1 MTPTTELVISS
12 HGLLEDEQEA
22 LGKALEFLGTSGL
35 NYQLHSGNV
44 QKAHL
49 VVLNDETDSGKSA
62 LLRARAGQVKL
73 VFSSTPRS
81 GKNMILVRRPVN
93 ITLLQNIL
101 SRVFGKMQDQ
111 LQQTLS
117 DPSVEP
123 GEEPGAE
130 PRVEPAS
137 QDETLFTTLIYA
149 KEKQKLLC
157 LTLPD
162 LTKLYIN
169 GQSKTFMSES
179 DINHLKKFAPTPLSE
194 IKLSNI
200 DEAHFSAETRKKPIY
215 ALHRLL
221 WTSGIYGSEGRLL
234 SGHTMDRPVKLR
246 AWPNFTRND
255 FLPQHLKMAA
265 IIARRPTTLEQL
277 VKQTGIARSD
287 IINFYNAAYAVDLI
301 EISDSSEINDKTENM
316 QTPALSQA
324 RQGLLSKL
332 ASRLRLGT

>member
-81 GKNMILVRRPVN
+81 GKNMILVHRPVN
-93 ITLLQNIL
+93 ITLLQNVLI
-101 SRVFGKMQDQ
+101 RVFGKMQDQ
-111 LQQTLS
+111 LQHSLY
-117 DPSVEP
+117 
-123 GEEPGAE
+123 E
-130 PRVEPAS
+130 PRVKADADPRAEPAS

-169 GQSKTFMSES
+169 GQSNTFISEN
-179 DINHLKKFAPTPLSE
+179 DINHLKKFAPTALSE

-301 EISDSSEINDKTENM
+301 EVSETRKIDDNTEHLH
-316 QTPALSQA
+316 TPALSQA

-332 ASRLRLGT
+332 ASRLKLGT

>member
-1 MTPTTELVISS
+1 MTPTTSLVISS
-12 HGLLEDEQEA
+12 HGLLDDEQEA
-22 LGKALEFLGTSGL
+22 LGKALENLGTAGL
-35 NYQLHSGNV
+35 HYQLHSGNV

-111 LQQTLS
+111 LIQNI
-117 DPSVEP
+117 EP
-123 GEEPGAE
+123 QSS
-130 PRVEPAS
+130 EPAS
-137 QDETLFTTLIYA
+137 QNETLFTTLIYA

-162 LTKLYIN
+162 LTKLYVN
-169 GQSKTFMSES
+169 GQSKTFMADD
-179 DINHLKKFAPTPLSE
+179 DINHLKKFAPIPLSE

-200 DEAHFSAETRKKPIY
+200 DEEHFSAETRKKPIS

-221 WTSGIYGSEGRLL
+221 WTAGIYGSEGKLL
-234 SGHTMDRPVKLR
+234 AGHTMDRPVKLR

-265 IIARRPTTLEQL
+265 IIARRPTSLEQL
-277 VKQTGIARSD
+277 VKQTGIAQSD

-301 EISDSSEINDKTENM
+301 EISDSSEVEDKIPAIQNSGM
-316 QTPALSQA
+316 AQT
-324 RQGLLSKL
+324 RQGILSKL
-332 ASRLRLGT
+332 ASRLKLGT